1 MMDGIPLGMAVEGAV
16 AILLIL
22 TIGYCIVL
30 NHRLKR
36 LHSDRETLRQMVT
49 DLVQATNLANSAV
62 MELKTAAGDADDRLA
77 RRIEEADSFLIQ
89 FANHITSG
97 RALME
102 KIAKITTAA
111 RPAAVA
117 EVAAEPN
124 KLQSALA
131 QLAARTKVNR
141 GQAA

>member
-1 MMDGIPLGMAVEGAV
+1 
-16 AILLIL
+16 
-22 TIGYCIVL
+22 
-30 NHRLKR
+30 
-36 LHSDRETLRQMVT
+36 MVT

-62 MELKTAAGDADDRLA
+62 MELKTAAGEADDRLA

-102 KIAKITTAA
+102 KIGKITTAA

>member
-62 MELKTAAGDADDRLA
+62 MELKTAAGEADDRLA

-102 KIAKITTAA
+102 KIAKITTAG

>member
-36 LHSDRETLRQMVT
+36 LHADRETLRQMVT

-62 MELKTAAGDADDRLA
+62 MELKTAAGEADDRLA

>member
-62 MELKTAAGDADDRLA
+62 MELKTAAGEADDRLA